1 MVWLKKGFK
10 MQVSKPHKSVIIKKL
25 VFILVC
31 VALGWYLKG
40 RTIPNQAMG
49 MGGPQTPYVLVQ
61 EVKSQDT
68 TRVENQI
75 AHVESINSVNLLP
88 KVSGTIKEVL
98 FKEGSFVEEGTLLF
112 VIDSSSYEASV
123 ALREAELAQ
132 AEAKLKE
139 AERNYNR
146 QVKLSKQNIASKAT
160 FDSAESAYLQAKASV
175 KYAKAN
181 LSLAKDDLDD
191 TQVRAPISGYIGK
204 ALVTKGNY
212 VVATTQPLARIVQ
225 VSPVRVTFSL
235 TDKEFL
241 NLKQKY
247 ENNRGVKL
255 KARIVLPNED
265 ILFEEFDQFFVN
277 NEVSSDTATV
287 SVYTDLAN
295 KDEKLI
301 PGNYV
306 QIAVLDDKPKMN
318 VLISQSSLAQDEH
331 GFYTFVVGQ
340 DNIAKERR
348 LELGEVIGSSQVV
361 KSGLNAGEKVIIQGL
376 QKVQN
381 GAPVNAALVQSDL

>member
-1 MVWLKKGFK
+1 

-49 MGGPQTPYVLVQ
+49 MGGAQTPYVLVQ

-123 ALREAELAQ
+123 SLREAELAQ

-340 DNIAKERR
+340 DNIAQERR